1 MPKIH
6 VLEKQVAEL
15 IAAGEVVERPS
26 SVIKE
31 LVENSIDSGASIVT
45 VEIRRG
51 GVTYIRV
58 TDNGCGIAREDV
70 ATAFLRHATSKV
82 REKDDLDAILTLG
95 FRGEALASIS
105 AVSRVDLIT
114 RTADSSIGTHYS
126 SEGGSD
132 VEIEDAGC
140 PLGTT
145 ITARDLF
152 FNVPARMKFLKKDT
166 AEGNS
171 VAGLMDKIA
180 LSHPEISFRLIREG
194 KEVLHTPGDG
204 RLSSAIYAVFG
215 KEFSGALLPV
225 DYTLGGVRVHGYIS
239 SPIAS
244 RPNRSM
250 QNFFIN
256 GRFVRSRTACVA
268 LEEAYKG
275 AIMVGKFPACV
286 LHIELP
292 SSVVDVNVH
301 PAKLEVRFVNE
312 RPVFDAVYHGVKS
325 AVTASRDM
333 KSVDLARH
341 ARRPV
346 DPYKPDVVVKPQQMV
361 LNPPPKTETVKPM
374 PHTFSD
380 SAERKEKPQLER
392 IRTSIE
398 RVLEAEPQ
406 PVTKPEVITEEPPL
420 PQPPETEPV
429 PPAWEET
436 PVQTEAVQE
445 NPESNAQPET
455 RIVPETE
462 RDLSR
467 TAHKVIGEVFD
478 TYIILEYDA
487 QTLMFID
494 KHAAHERLLYEKLKR
509 REEAAM
515 AQTLLVPVTVTMDK
529 NEYTAV
535 LQNLS
540 VFEQAG
546 FDVEDF
552 GSGTVLVRSAPLN
565 LNGADIKDSVLEMAG
580 YLEENKTD
588 ATTEHMDWLY
598 HNIACR
604 AAIKGGN
611 ASKKEELI
619 ALAEELEANPD
630 VRYCPHGR
638 PIYVMLKKRTL
649 EKEFG
654 RV

>member
-126 SEGGSD
+126 SEGGGD

-204 RLSSAIYAVFG
+204 KLSSAIYAVFG

-225 DYTLGGVRVHGYIS
+225 DYTLGGIRVHGYIS

-333 KSVDLARH
+333 KSVDLAQH

-346 DPYKPDVVVKPQQMV
+346 DPYKPDVVV
-361 LNPPPKTETVKPM
+361 THGRGGEYG
-374 PHTFSD
+374 HG
-380 SAERKEKPQLER
+380 
-392 IRTSIE
+392 
-398 RVLEAEPQ
+398 
-406 PVTKPEVITEEPPL
+406 
-420 PQPPETEPV
+420 
-429 PPAWEET
+429 
-436 PVQTEAVQE
+436 
-445 NPESNAQPET
+445 
-455 RIVPETE
+455 
-462 RDLSR
+462 
-467 TAHKVIGEVFD
+467 AHKV
-478 TYIILEYDA
+478 TADA
-487 QTLMFID
+487 SVYCVEN
-494 KHAAHERLLYEKLKR
+494 AAN
-509 REEAAM
+509 
-515 AQTLLVPVTVTMDK
+515 P
-529 NEYTAV
+529 
-535 LQNLS
+535 
-540 VFEQAG
+540 
-546 FDVEDF
+546 
-552 GSGTVLVRSAPLN
+552 
-565 LNGADIKDSVLEMAG
+565 SVLPALCEAYG
-580 YLEENKTD
+580 AWTVKKLYLHMGEENVIR
-588 ATTEHMDWLY
+588 MDWNVPLSAMGGKTGEQLAQEAFLLHVTQQKTRY
-598 HNIACR
+598 VVTDEG
-604 AAIKGGN
+604 KTGN
-611 ASKKEELI
+611 AKFSLVYTTVG
-619 ALAEELEANPD
+619 PD
-630 VRYCPHGR
+630 TVGGDFFEN
-638 PIYVMLKKRTL
+638 V
-649 EKEFG
+649 E
-654 RV
+654 

>member
-204 RLSSAIYAVFG
+204 KLNSAIYAVFG

-225 DYTLGGVRVHGYIS
+225 DYTLGGIRVHGYIS

-275 AIMVGKFPACV
+275 AIMVGKFPACEAGGA
-286 LHIELP
+286 LC
-292 SSVVDVNVH
+292 
-301 PAKLEVRFVNE
+301 E
-312 RPVFDAVYHGVKS
+312 RAPGV
-325 AVTASRDM
+325 
-333 KSVDLARH
+333 
-341 ARRPV
+341 
-346 DPYKPDVVVKPQQMV
+346 
-361 LNPPPKTETVKPM
+361 
-374 PHTFSD
+374 
-380 SAERKEKPQLER
+380 
-392 IRTSIE
+392 
-398 RVLEAEPQ
+398 
-406 PVTKPEVITEEPPL
+406 
-420 PQPPETEPV
+420 
-429 PPAWEET
+429 
-436 PVQTEAVQE
+436 
-445 NPESNAQPET
+445 
-455 RIVPETE
+455 
-462 RDLSR
+462 
-467 TAHKVIGEVFD
+467 
-478 TYIILEYDA
+478 
-487 QTLMFID
+487 
-494 KHAAHERLLYEKLKR
+494 
-509 REEAAM
+509 
-515 AQTLLVPVTVTMDK
+515 
-529 NEYTAV
+529 
-535 LQNLS
+535 
-540 VFEQAG
+540 
-546 FDVEDF
+546 
-552 GSGTVLVRSAPLN
+552 
-565 LNGADIKDSVLEMAG
+565 
-580 YLEENKTD
+580 
-588 ATTEHMDWLY
+588 
-598 HNIACR
+598 
-604 AAIKGGN
+604 
-611 ASKKEELI
+611 
-619 ALAEELEANPD
+619 
-630 VRYCPHGR
+630 
-638 PIYVMLKKRTL
+638 
-649 EKEFG
+649 
-654 RV
+654 

>member
-204 RLSSAIYAVFG
+204 KLNSAIYAVFG

-225 DYTLGGVRVHGYIS
+225 DYTLGGIRVHGYIS

-333 KSVDLARH
+333 KSVDLAQH

-374 PHTFSD
+374 
-380 SAERKEKPQLER
+380 SAPVVKSAPVINTSKKEAEAPYEPPSICRRCR
-392 IRTSIE
+392 IR
-398 RVLEAEPQ
+398 
-406 PVTKPEVITEEPPL
+406 
-420 PQPPETEPV
+420 
-429 PPAWEET
+429 
-436 PVQTEAVQE
+436 
-445 NPESNAQPET
+445 
-455 RIVPETE
+455 
-462 RDLSR
+462 SR
-467 TAHKVIGEVFD
+467 TAQSGRKSRSLKVFVHRSSAFW
-478 TYIILEYDA
+478 
-487 QTLMFID
+487 
-494 KHAAHERLLYEKLKR
+494 R
-509 REEAAM
+509 R
-515 AQTLLVPVTVTMDK
+515 
-529 NEYTAV
+529 
-535 LQNLS
+535 S
-540 VFEQAG
+540 
-546 FDVEDF
+546 
-552 GSGTVLVRSAPLN
+552 RS
-565 LNGADIKDSVLEMAG
+565 
-580 YLEENKTD
+580 
-588 ATTEHMDWLY
+588 
-598 HNIACR
+598 R
-604 AAIKGGN
+604 
-611 ASKKEELI
+611 
-619 ALAEELEANPD
+619 
-630 VRYCPHGR
+630 
-638 PIYVMLKKRTL
+638 
-649 EKEFG
+649 
-654 RV
+654 